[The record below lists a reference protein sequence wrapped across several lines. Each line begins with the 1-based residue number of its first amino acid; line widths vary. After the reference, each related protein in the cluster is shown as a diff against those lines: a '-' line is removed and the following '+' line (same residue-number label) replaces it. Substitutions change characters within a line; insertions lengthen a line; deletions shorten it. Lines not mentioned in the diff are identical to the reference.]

1 MSEYQYFEFLAV
13 DRPLSDEDQQALRA
27 ISSRARITRNSFTN
41 HYHWGDLKA
50 IPSQL
55 LLRYFDLH
63 VYVVNWGSREL
74 LIRLPLSALSDKD
87 LAPFHL
93 GDSDW
98 FTVRKTPQG
107 WLIEIGMHDEE
118 EHEWGEVD
126 DGSGW
131 MGSLAGLRQELLAG
145 DLRLFYLC
153 WLWRVQ
159 AGEID
164 DESLEPLPGIGPLTA
179 SQEALAYFVGLDPLL
194 LEAAAACGP
203 AAPALA
209 DREAFIAGLP
219 MAEKEALLLRLLN
232 GEHHVGA
239 ELQRRL
245 QQQPAAQ
252 PLSHRSV
259 AELRIAANASHERQR
274 QAYLAEQAQREAER
288 QAAEARARRQRIDR
302 VARQGERAWQEALSE
317 IASRKPKGY
326 EVAASLLRDLRAL
339 AEERGELPAFQ
350 ARLARIVEAHRRK
363 GRFLEQLE
371 RFGVLPPE

>member
-1 MSEYQYFEFLAV
+1 MSEYQYYEFLTV
-13 DRPLSDEDQQALRA
+13 DQPLSDEDQQALRA

-63 VYVVNWGSREL
+63 VYVANWGSREL
-74 LIRLPLSALSDKD
+74 LIRLPPSALSDED

-98 FTVRKTPQG
+98 FTVRQTPKG
-107 WLIEIGMHDEE
+107 WLIEIGIHDEDDSHWE
-118 EHEWGEVD
+118 EIG

-131 MGSLAGLRQELLAG
+131 MGALAGLRQELLAG

-159 AGEID
+159 AGEVN
-164 DESLEPLPGIGPLTA
+164 DESLEPLPGIRPLTA
-179 SQEALAYFVGLDPLL
+179 SQEALAEFIGLDPML
-194 LEAAAACGP
+194 LEAAAECGP
-203 AAPALA
+203 GAPSGV
-209 DREAFIAGLP
+209 DREAFIAALP
-219 MAEKEALLLRLLN
+219 AAEKDTLLLRLLA
-232 GEHHVGA
+232 GESDVGA

-245 QQQPAAQ
+245 QRQLAVEPA
-252 PLSHRSV
+252 LHRSV
-259 AELRIAANASHERQR
+259 AELRTAANASHERHR
-274 QAYLAEQAQREAER
+274 QVYLAEKAQREAGR
-288 QAAEARARRQRIDR
+288 QAVEARARQQRIER
-302 VARQGERAWQEALSE
+302 VARMGERAWEEALSE

-326 EVAASLLRDLRAL
+326 EVAANLLRDLQGL
-339 AEERGELPAFQ
+339 AEERGELSAFQ
-350 ARLARIVEAHRRK
+350 ARLERIVAEHRRK

-371 RFGVLPPE
+371 RVGVLPPE